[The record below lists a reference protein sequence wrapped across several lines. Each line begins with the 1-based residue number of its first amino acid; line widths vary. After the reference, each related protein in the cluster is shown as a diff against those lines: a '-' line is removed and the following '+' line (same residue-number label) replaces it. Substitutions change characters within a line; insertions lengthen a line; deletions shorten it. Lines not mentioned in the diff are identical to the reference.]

1 MNRRIGAALA
11 AIALTAS
18 IAAPANADGWPT
30 PLPKPDPNDARI
42 ITMGGTITQE
52 QADANAAAYAAV
64 FPYIDQREG
73 IIVSLD
79 AYNHQIVADM
89 TAQLTQRDIDC
100 ANALNA
106 KQTTIDEQQQTIADL
121 RARLHHKA
129 TKIADL
135 RAIIRD
141 LRDH

>member
-64 FPYIDQREG
+64 FPYIDQREQSNRAA
-73 IIVSLD
+73 ID
-79 AYNHQIVADM
+79 AWQNAYNLAVDAIA
-89 TAQLTQRDIDC
+89 QRDIDC
-100 ANALNA
+100 ANRLNDQLA
-106 KQTTIDEQQQTIADL
+106 TYQDIIARKD
-121 RARLHHKA
+121 A
-129 TKIADL
+129 KIARKDAKIAYL
-135 RAIIRD
+135 RSVIRD
-141 LRDH
+141 LRN